1 MLDFFINLSEKLP
14 SLAKDIIIS
23 IFLLVLGYGFLK
35 VAKNIVVRQL
45 KRISKD
51 NQNLLTYKITNILA
65 KHFLP
70 ITYFGLFYLTI
81 KEIQLHKSILGAV
94 KTFSIIATTFCVGK
108 LLVDIARILIEY
120 YSQKYHNSNKEI
132 ERKINALFPA
142 LRVVIW
148 TLATIFILSNLGF
161 DIGAI
166 VAGLGIGGVAL
177 ALASQGI
184 LQDLFSYFAI
194 LFDRPFEI
202 SDLVAVDDYIGFVE
216 HIGIKTTRIK
226 ALTGEQLILANTDLT
241 NSRLRNFKRM
251 QRRQVILKIGVVY
264 ETENEILETIPDI
277 IKEALIGIK
286 NITFDVA
293 FFSGFGNFSLNFD
306 IIYYVHSNEL
316 YISRMAQNE
325 VNFAIKK
332 AFSHHKIIFA
342 YPTQT
347 LYVNNN

>member
-1 MLDFFINLSEKLP
+1 MLDFIINLSEKLP
-14 SLAKDIIIS
+14 SLVKDIIIA
-23 IFLLVLGYGFLK
+23 IFILILVYFFLK
-35 VAKNIVVRQL
+35 VTRNIVFRQL
-45 KRISKD
+45 KKIIQD
-51 NQNLLTYKITNILA
+51 NNNLLTYNIINILA

-70 ITYFGLFYLTI
+70 ISYFGLFYLTI
-81 KEIQLHKSILGAV
+81 KEIQLHRSILTTV
-94 KTFSIIATTFCVGK
+94 KTFSIIATTFCVGQ
-108 LLVDIARILIEY
+108 LLVDTSKILIQY
-120 YSQKYHNSNKEI
+120 YSQKYHESNREI
-132 ERKINALFPA
+132 ERNINALFPA
-142 LRVVIW
+142 LRVLIW

-202 SDLVAVDDYIGFVE
+202 ADLVAVDDYIGFVE

-264 ETENEILETIPDI
+264 ETENELLAQIPKI
-277 IKEALIGIK
+277 IKQSLMEIEH
-286 NITFDVA
+286 ITFDIA
-293 FFSGFGNFSLNFD
+293 FFSGFGDYSLNFE

-316 YISRMAQNE
+316 TAYRLAQNE

-332 AFSHHKIIFA
+332 TFSHHNIIFA

-347 LYVNNN
+347 LYMKLY